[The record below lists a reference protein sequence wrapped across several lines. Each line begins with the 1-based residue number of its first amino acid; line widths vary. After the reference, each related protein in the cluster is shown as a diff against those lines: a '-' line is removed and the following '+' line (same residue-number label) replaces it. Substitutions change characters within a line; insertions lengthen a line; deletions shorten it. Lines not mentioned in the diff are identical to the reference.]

1 MPNLSFI
8 AYGVGGFLT
17 LDALG
22 NLTTAG
28 HNSALEFIISA
39 NLLFAGAMLHLI
51 KKFI

>member
-8 AYGVGGFLT
+8 AYGVGGFLA
-17 LDALG
+17 LDALS

-28 HNSALEFIISA
+28 HNSALEFIIGA
-39 NLLFAGAMLHLI
+39 NLLFAGAIIHLI